1 METIK
6 WTSNNMDKTS
16 CDELEIMKEDEVKKA
31 RSFHKSFPQYTE
43 TPLRELKGLAD
54 FLGLKSLF
62 CKDESYRFG
71 LNAFK
76 VLGGS
81 FAMAKYIADKTG
93 MDISDITYDV
103 LLSDDLKKKFGQAV
117 FFTATDGNH
126 GRGVAWAANKLGQ
139 RAVVYMP
146 KGSSE
151 ARLNNILKENAEA
164 TIKDMN
170 YDECVRL
177 AAAEAEKTKNGVIV
191 QDTAWEGYED
201 IPSWIMQG
209 YGTMALEAYEQLKA
223 AGVERP
229 THIFV
234 QAGVGSL
241 AGAVQGFFANMY
253 PDDCPTTV
261 IVEANQAD
269 CLYKSAAAGD
279 GAPHAVYGDMQTI
292 MAGLAC
298 GEANTISWEILK
310 NKSSF
315 FVSCPDW
322 VSARGMRVLGAP
334 VKGDPQVI
342 SGESGAVSAGLIE
355 VLMTDDNYKDLRD
368 EIGLNENSVI
378 LFFSTE
384 GDTDPER
391 YRDIVW
397 NGAFS
402 SPEQ

>member
-6 WTSNNMDKTS
+6 WVRNELPRSN
-16 CDELEIMKEDEVKKA
+16 DEELQIMSGEEVAKA
-31 RSFHKSFPQYTE
+31 RRFHESFPQYKP
-43 TPLRELKGLAD
+43 TPLQQLSHLAKY
-54 FLGLKSLF
+54 LGLGDVF

-81 FAMAKYIADKTG
+81 YAIGRFVADKTG
-93 MDISDITYDV
+93 MDIADLTYETMT
-103 LLSDDLKKKFGQAV
+103 SDDLKDKFGQAV
-117 FFTATDGNH
+117 FYTATDGNH

-146 KGSSE
+146 KGSSQT
-151 ARLNNILKENAEA
+151 RLQNILNENAEA
-164 TIKDMN
+164 SIKDLN

-177 AAAEAEKTKNGVIV
+177 AAGEAEKTENGVIV

-209 YGTMALEAYEQLKA
+209 YGTMAMEAYEQLQA
-223 AGVERP
+223 AGVKRP

-253 PDDCPTTV
+253 PDNCPTTV

-279 GAPHAVYGDMQTI
+279 GKPHAVYGDMQTI

-298 GEANTISWEILK
+298 GEPNTISWEILR
-310 NKSSF
+310 NNSSF

-322 VSARGMRVLGAP
+322 VSARGMRILGAP
-334 VKGDPQVI
+334 LPGDPQII
-342 SGESGAVSAGLIE
+342 SGESGAVSAGLLD
-355 VLMTDDNYKDLRD
+355 VLMTEDEYAELRD
-368 EIGLNENSVI
+368 ELGLGENSVV
-378 LFFSTE
+378 LMFSTE
-384 GDTDPER
+384 GDTDPKR
-391 YRDIVW
+391 YREIVW
-397 NGAFS
+397 DGAFGK
-402 SPEQ
+402 E